1 MKRLTQQQE
10 KKRQKVDKQQEKK
23 GGHHEEEVQPKLK
36 NVKLFLIVK
45 ICKRKGKMGLS
56 QKPK

>member
-1 MKRLTQQQE
+1 VDTSN
-10 KKRQKVDKQQEKK
+10 KKR
-23 GGHHEEEVQPKLK
+23 GGHYEEEVQLKLK

-45 ICKRKGKMGLS
+45 MCKRKGKMGLS

>member
-1 MKRLTQQQE
+1 VDTSN
-10 KKRQKVDKQQEKK
+10 KKR
-23 GGHHEEEVQPKLK
+23 GRYHEEEAQPKLK

-45 ICKRKGKMGLS
+45 MCKRRGKMRLS

>member
-1 MKRLTQQQE
+1 VDTSN
-10 KKRQKVDKQQEKK
+10 KKRGE
-23 GGHHEEEVQPKLK
+23 HHKEEAQPKLK

-45 ICKRKGKMGLS
+45 MCKRRGKMGLS

>member
-1 MKRLTQQQE
+1 VDTIN
-10 KKRQKVDKQQEKK
+10 KKR
-23 GGHHEEEVQPKLK
+23 GGHHEKEAQPKLK

-45 ICKRKGKMGLS
+45 MCKRRGKMGLS